1 MSTTNIPTLY
11 RSFNVLLEAL
21 DVYFHHDTVM
31 DGCTFR
37 VCKETQ
43 TYRLELGETHLEL
56 HSRTMTVLN
65 DFPPKT
71 RSAFLRLS
79 MAVLMGLHKLAYHDH
94 KHHGLNHGK
103 AFHSR
108 LHKDG
113 SLGLPRRLSQ
123 AMGLDP
129 HNEAQLKALSHAL
142 KFLSSL
148 SLSIP
153 DPKLPRY
160 ILDGTRALPT
170 SKAHTKTRQKNK
182 KNRKTPST
190 ARLFI
195 KNLISFPDPTEE
207 GHTGSIPAQHGRA
220 GGTYGMVQ
228 LAPELLTLALHRFVP
243 CPDVVLESGDVRYM
257 LSSLTVLTEKHAFN
271 RGKDEVDIELGRAS
285 RDMRTTQHA
294 RPGWARD
301 LNYFHAN
308 MARMIEDG
316 LLQGYRIVNHIVT
329 FFFDATQAR
338 EAEPPDPLTSPQPT
352 DTPKRARKKIPVG
365 FFQRLVP
372 LPLQPG

>member
-1 MSTTNIPTLY
+1 MYTTNIPTLY
-11 RSFNVLLEAL
+11 RSLNVLLEAL
-21 DVYFHHDTVM
+21 DVSLHHDTLI
-31 DGCTFR
+31 DGCTLSFNT
-37 VCKETQ
+37 EAQ
-43 TYRLELGETHLEL
+43 IYRLELGETHLLLPTRIMAVL
-56 HSRTMTVLN
+56 HS
-65 DFPPKT
+65 FHPAQ
-71 RSAFLRLS
+71 RSSFLPLS

-108 LHKDG
+108 LHKDD

-123 AMGLDP
+123 SMGLDP
-129 HNEAQLKALSHAL
+129 HNEAQLKTLAHAL
-142 KFLSSL
+142 KFLSSV

-160 ILDGTRALPT
+160 TLDGKPALPT
-170 SKAHTKTRQKNK
+170 SKAHKKSRKKKTSQEPAPRWVIDG
-182 KNRKTPST
+182 
-190 ARLFI
+190 LV
-195 KNLISFPDPTEE
+195 SFPDTTEE
-207 GHTGSIPAQHGRA
+207 GNTGSIPAQHGRA

-228 LAPELLTLALHRFVP
+228 LAPELLTLSLHRFVP
-243 CPDVVLESGDVRYM
+243 CPDTVLASGDVRYM

-316 LLQGYRIVNHIVT
+316 ILQGYRIVNHIVT
-329 FFFDATQAR
+329 FFFDVTHIR
-338 EAEPPDPLTSPQPT
+338 EAEPPDPRTSPQPT
-352 DTPKRARKKIPVG
+352 YTQTRVRKKIPMR
-365 FFQRLVP
+365 FFQRLAP